1 MIKLKNDHPNLSNCA
16 KITFS
21 WQLTLTFAQSESFL
35 NWIILD
41 RSVQNK
47 QDRTYWRLTFL
58 TLIHMSY
65 LNLRTATNNLW
76 QCCIFLGMNMLVN
89 KKKKTL
95 PFLIQKRGVDHGPQH
110 GHILLLAVHDSNPS
124 ILQPDVA
131 ASQVWIYGILYFPL
145 YLTVVSG
152 SLSWFCFPL
161 GLVLMNCSLQIQHCG

>member
-41 RSVQNK
+41 RSVQDK
-47 QDRTYWRLTFL
+47 QDRTYWRLTFFNTNTHVIELLPTTFDSAVFFWVWTCLL
-58 TLIHMSY
+58 T
-65 LNLRTATNNLW
+65 
-76 QCCIFLGMNMLVN
+76 
-89 KKKKTL
+89 KKKKKHL

>member
-89 KKKKTL
+89 KKKKKPFAFSFRKEVWIMDPNTDTYYYWLCTIAIPVFYNLMLLPARSEFMAFCISLFTL
-95 PFLIQKRGVDHGPQH
+95 PLFRGHYHGF
-110 GHILLLAVHDSNPS
+110 
-124 ILQPDVA
+124 
-131 ASQVWIYGILYFPL
+131 ASL
-145 YLTVVSG
+145 
-152 SLSWFCFPL
+152 
-161 GLVLMNCSLQIQHCG
+161 